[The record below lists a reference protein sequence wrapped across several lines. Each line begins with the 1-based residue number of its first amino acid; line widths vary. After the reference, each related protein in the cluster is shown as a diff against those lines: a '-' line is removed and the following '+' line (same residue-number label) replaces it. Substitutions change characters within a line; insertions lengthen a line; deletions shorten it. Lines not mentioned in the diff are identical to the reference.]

1 MTATTTAIRI
11 AIIGAGPRGL
21 GALESLVTALLG
33 RKASLEL
40 TTFDDLQLAGAGPNF
55 DPSQTPH
62 CILNIPMREVDISP
76 TLPLPCGDFSDWQK
90 QNGFTDADRFPTR
103 AELGAYLMAR
113 FRDVTE
119 TDGLAIRL
127 TAHKTKA
134 TRLLRKNGA
143 WHVATATSSFGPFD
157 EILLIPGQP
166 QTPPDDQWAAWQ
178 KHANT
183 GKASTINAYPDRQLL
198 DAAQD
203 WTGKNIGIRGL
214 GLSTFDVLRVLT
226 IGLGGR
232 FEDGSYLRSGAEPAR
247 IFAFSLNG
255 QPPFPK
261 PVDAALDARFD
272 LNTQEIDRFQ
282 SAVEKATQLAPKAAL
297 ETICAALGQA
307 TLRIGT
313 EMGAGWDRADVSAWF
328 ATERRSPGDQETLD
342 PAQTLKSGI
351 QMALGATPPSVG
363 YSIGQIWR
371 KLQNQ
376 LRASFNSAQIEPDTA
391 QAIVG
396 FDEGL
401 KRYSYGP
408 PLRSA
413 QELLA
418 LLDCKLV
425 SLCVVD
431 DPDIKCIPDGWHL
444 QEDDAEAKVSVMIDA
459 VLAPPKLAAISDPLL
474 VQMKS
479 DGVIQD
485 FYDGSGAQTCADGQL
500 VGTDGVP
507 QTGLSLLGRLAL
519 GSVIAADSIHDCFGA
534 SSDRWAKGVLERG
547 IK

>member
-1 MTATTTAIRI
+1 MTATQPAIKI

-21 GALESLVTALLG
+21 GAIESLVAALLG
-33 RKASLEL
+33 RKTSLEL

-62 CILNIPMREVDISP
+62 CILNIPMRAVDIP
-76 TLPLPCGDFSDWQK
+76 PVLPLPCGDFTDWQQ
-90 QNGFTDADRFPTR
+90 QNGFTDADRFPAR

-119 TDGLAIRL
+119 INGISIKL
-127 TAHKTKA
+127 TAQKTKA
-134 TRLLRKNGA
+134 TRLQRTDEA
-143 WHVATATSSFGPFD
+143 WHVATDTTSFGPFH
-157 EILLIPGQP
+157 EVLLIPGQP

-183 GKASTINAYPDRQLL
+183 CKASTMNAYPDRQLL

-203 WTGKNIGIRGL
+203 SAGKNIGIRGL
-214 GLSTFDVLRVLT
+214 GLSTFDVLRILT
-226 IGLGGR
+226 KGLGGR
-232 FEDGSYLRSGAEPAR
+232 FEDGSFHRSGAEPAR

-261 PVDAALDARFD
+261 PMDAALDARFD
-272 LNTQEIDRFQ
+272 LRDQDIEQFQ
-282 SAVEKATQLAPKAAL
+282 SAVEKATQHKPKTAL
-297 ETICAALGQA
+297 ETICSALVQPVQ
-307 TLRIGT
+307 RISAD
-313 EMGAGWDRADVSAWF
+313 MGAESDRAEVSAWLE
-328 ATERRSPGDQETLD
+328 TERRSPGDQETLD
-342 PAQTLKSGI
+342 PAQTLKHGI
-351 QMALGATPPSVG
+351 QMALGATPPTVG
-363 YSIGQIWR
+363 YIVGQIWR
-371 KLQNQ
+371 KLQNE
-376 LRASFNSAQIEPDTA
+376 LRAGFNSAQIEPETA

-413 QELLA
+413 QELLT

-474 VQMKS
+474 VQLKS
-479 DGVIQD
+479 DGVIQE
-485 FYDGSGAQTCADGQL
+485 FYEGSGVQTCPDGQV
-500 VGTDGVP
+500 VGTNGTP
-507 QTGLSLLGRLAL
+507 QIGLSLLGRLAL

-534 SSDRWAKGVLERG
+534 SSDRWANGVLERG
-547 IK
+547 LK